1 MRDTP
6 LIIAIAR
13 AGEESRVEGMDAG
26 AVHKSNL
33 SFAFPEPK
41 PSRSLYEQRRIVGGF
56 DPDKQVNGRR
66 QDAHVPLSIVR
77 TGSASEHGA
86 TDVGM
91 RFEGIRK

>member
-1 MRDTP
+1 
-6 LIIAIAR
+6 
-13 AGEESRVEGMDAG
+13 MDAG

-33 SFAFPEPK
+33 SFALPEPK
-41 PSRSLYEQRRIVGGF
+41 PSTSLYEQRRIVGGF

-77 TGSASEHGA
+77 TGSAFEHGA

-91 RFEGIRK
+91 RFEGIR